1 MHGHIINIAVFYLY
15 RKLANRKLKD
25 EIIIEGLRP
34 ELTLFSVSNIIVVY
48 SHHERYRCQY
58 F

>member
-34 ELTLFSVSNIIVVY
+34 ELTLFSVSNIIVVH
-48 SHHERYRCQY
+48 SHYERYPC
-58 F
+58 